1 MFTVLS
7 LDEAPK
13 RLFTWREGDSPKG
26 QKIAP
31 LYMQSLVPRAIA
43 IIEND
48 GQAKY
53 FGGKLNFA
61 CVFGCDFFDFSRG
74 KSSSTFFRVERLSL
88 SSTTRLSPSNSFREM
103 STLLFSDC
111 SELCSNDL
119 ASTERRKY
127 SPGLYLREAIT
138 DFRGDLTVI

>member
-1 MFTVLS
+1 M
-7 LDEAPK
+7 ARK
-13 RLFTWREGDSPKG
+13 GLFTWREGDYPKG

-31 LYMQSLVPRAIA
+31 LYMQRPVPRAIA
-43 IIEND
+43 IIENG

-53 FGGKLNFA
+53 FGGKFNFPCA

-74 KSSSTFFRVERLSL
+74 KSSSTFFERLSLEL
-88 SSTTRLSPSNSFREM
+88 SSTTRSSPSKSFREM
-103 STLLFSDC
+103 STLLSSDC
-111 SELCSNDL
+111 SERYSNDL

-138 DFRGDLTVI
+138 DFRGDLTVIRSRRS

>member
-1 MFTVLS
+1 M
-7 LDEAPK
+7 ARK
-13 RLFTWREGDSPKG
+13 GLFTWREGDYPKG

-31 LYMQSLVPRAIA
+31 LYMQSLVPMDIA
-43 IIEND
+43 IIENG

-53 FGGKLNFA
+53 FIGKFNFPCA

-88 SSTTRLSPSNSFREM
+88 SSTTRPSPSSSFREM
-103 STLLFSDC
+103 STLLSSDC

-119 ASTERRKY
+119 ASTDRRKY
-127 SPGLYLREAIT
+127 SPGLNLCLHEAIT